1 MWGIGERKWG
11 TNSRRRE
18 KKKAKKERE
27 VLLEERVCQ

>member
-11 TNSRRRE
+11 TNFTRRE